1 MHYRYKPEILIHSA
15 VSEGPARRPS
25 MLSTKIHIDPA
36 RVIGKRD
43 PRLFGQFI
51 EHFHRQIYGGIYEPG
66 SPLSDG
72 HGFRTDVLEAL
83 KAIRPGNIRWPGGCF
98 VSAYD
103 WSGGV
108 GENRI
113 PYYDK
118 AWMVEESNQFGTD
131 EFIRY
136 CRELGCEP
144 YICTNGGTGT
154 SEQMSNWLEYCN
166 MKEAGE
172 WANRRRANGYEAPHN
187 VPVWSIGNEN
197 YGWWEI
203 GAKDRRE
210 WASFVRES
218 AKMMK
223 AVDPSVELSA
233 AAALDDY
240 RWNLE
245 LLEQA
250 GEYLDWISVHKYWD
264 MISETNDL
272 ASYEKCMVYTLD
284 IRNAIEKTEHLL
296 GLLGLSGKVNIAFDE
311 WNLRGWYHPR
321 FDPAIE
327 DKVKARDENDRNESY
342 TMADA
347 VFSACFLNEAL
358 KHCNTVKMANFAP
371 AVNTRGAIYTHPR
384 GIVLRPTYHVF
395 HLYANLLG
403 DTVLD
408 SYESSCETFEVTVE
422 GTVHSIPSIDSVVT
436 TDERGVLRIACA
448 NRDPERSASVEF
460 NIRSRAGK
468 KPVLHLLSAPSKNSY
483 NSINNPDIVKKKQTP
498 ITITEPEGALHI
510 TLPPHSVGV
519 LVC

>member
-1 MHYRYKPEILIHSA
+1 M
-15 VSEGPARRPS
+15 
-25 MLSTKIHIDPA
+25 TTTIHIDPE
-36 RVIGKRD
+36 RVLGKRD
-43 PRLFGQFI
+43 PRIFGQFI

-66 SPLSDG
+66 SPLSDEQ
-72 HGFRTDVLEAL
+72 GFRTDVLEAL
-83 KAIRPGNIRWPGGCF
+83 KAIKPGNIRWPGGCF

-103 WSGGV
+103 WSGGI
-108 GENRI
+108 GENRV

-118 AWMVEESNQFGTD
+118 AWLVEESNQFGTD

-154 SEQMSNWLEYCN
+154 SEQMSDWLEYCN
-166 MKEAGE
+166 LKESGK
-172 WANRRRANGYEAPHN
+172 WARLRKEHGYKEPHN

-203 GAKDRRE
+203 GAKDRKE

-240 RWNLE
+240 EWNLE
-245 LLEQA
+245 LLGQA
-250 GEYLDWISVHKYWD
+250 GDYLDWISVHKYWD
-264 MISETNDL
+264 MVSETNDL
-272 ASYEKCMVYTLD
+272 ASYEKCMTYTLD
-284 IRNAIEKTEHLL
+284 IRNSIEKTEHLL
-296 GLLGLSGKVNIAFDE
+296 GVLNLLGKVNIAFDE

-347 VFSACFLNEAL
+347 VFSACFLNEVL

-371 AVNTRGAIYTHPR
+371 AVNTRGAIYTHPE
-384 GIVLRPTYHVF
+384 GIVLRSTYHVF

-408 SYESSCETFEVTVE
+408 SYVSSQETFEVTVD
-422 GTVHSIPSIDSVVT
+422 GNVHSIPSVDTVVT
-436 TDERGVLRIACA
+436 TDKEGTLSIACA
-448 NRDPERSASVEF
+448 NRHPKEPVSVEF
-460 NIRSRAGK
+460 AVNGRSIQGGRLYIRNG
-468 KPVLHLLSAPSKNSY
+468 PSTDAY
-483 NSINNPDIVKKKQTP
+483 NDINNPDIVSISEAG
-498 ITITEPEGALHI
+498 ITAPDHGEPLCITM
-510 TLPPHSVGV
+510 PPHSVGV
-519 LVC
+519 LVCG